1 MREDAAVNRYF
12 NADYIQKMVHLHESG
27 QQNYLRHL
35 YLLIS
40 FELWH
45 RRFIPA

>member
-1 MREDAAVNRYF
+1 
-12 NADYIQKMVHLHESG
+12 MVLKHKSNE
-27 QQNYLRHL
+27 QNYLRHI

-45 RRFIPA
+45 QRFISA